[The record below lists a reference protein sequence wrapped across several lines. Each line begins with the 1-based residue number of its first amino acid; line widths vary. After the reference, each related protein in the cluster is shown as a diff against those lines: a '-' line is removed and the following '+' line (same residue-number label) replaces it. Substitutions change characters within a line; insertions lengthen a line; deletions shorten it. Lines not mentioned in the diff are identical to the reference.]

1 MPFCINNYPVYTLK
15 SFKMSNIFDF
25 LKCQYTKII
34 KTMNSLLSIIL
45 MAVGSICAA
54 SFYVPIKKIKS
65 WSWESYWLVQGIFS
79 WIIVPILFAWL
90 TVPTGTLG
98 SIIGAAPASSKWWA
112 VFYGAL
118 WGVGGLTFG
127 LSMRYLGVALGQ
139 SIALGL
145 CAGFGTLVPPIVA
158 GQNLLGDRAG
168 ILMLIGISV
177 SIAGIAIIGYAAS
190 LKSKSMTE
198 EEKKAAVKE
207 FALKKGILIAILA
220 GVMSACFNFGL
231 TSGRPIQDAA
241 LSLGTNPLF
250 AKNPVIMFVTL
261 GGFITNLIYCVFLN
275 IKNGT
280 GKDYLSVPSS
290 VLINNLIFSA
300 IGGTLWY
307 LQFFFMG
314 MGESLLPAAM
324 VAFAWSILMSM
335 NIAFSNIWGIILKEW
350 KGADRKT
357 VTVLVIG
364 IFVLVLSTF
373 VIKL

>member
-1 MPFCINNYPVYTLK
+1 
-15 SFKMSNIFDF
+15 
-25 LKCQYTKII
+25 
-34 KTMNSLLSIIL
+34 MNSFLSIVL
-45 MAVGSICAA
+45 MAIGSICAA
-54 SFYVPIKKIKS
+54 SFYVPIKKVKG
-65 WSWESYWLVQGIFS
+65 WSWESYWIVQGVFS
-79 WIIVPILFAWL
+79 WIIVPVLLAWL
-90 TVPTGTLG
+90 TVPSGSLG
-98 SIIGAAPASSKWWA
+98 SIINQAPASAKWWA

-145 CAGFGTLVPPIVA
+145 CAGIGTLVPPLVN
-158 GQNLLGDRAG
+158 GQNLLADRSG
-168 ILMLIGISV
+168 ILILVGVAV
-177 SIAGIAIIGYAAS
+177 SLSGIAIIGYAAS
-190 LKSKSMTE
+190 LKGKNISD

-231 TSGRPIQDAA
+231 TAGQPIKDAA
-241 LSLGTNPLF
+241 LRFGTNPLF

-280 GKDYLSVPSS
+280 GKDYLSVSSS
-290 VLINNLIFSA
+290 VFMNNIIFSA

-307 LQFFFMG
+307 MQFFFMG
-314 MGESLLPAAM
+314 MGESKLPATM
-324 VAFAWSILMSM
+324 VVFAWSILMSM

-350 KGADRKT
+350 KGAGRRT
-357 VTVLVIG
+357 ITVLVIG
-364 IFVLVLSTF
+364 ILILVLSTF

>member
-1 MPFCINNYPVYTLK
+1 
-15 SFKMSNIFDF
+15 
-25 LKCQYTKII
+25 
-34 KTMNSLLSIIL
+34 

-54 SFYVPIKKIKS
+54 SFYVPIKKVKN
-65 WSWESYWLVQGIFS
+65 WSWESYWIVQGLFS
-79 WIIVPILFAWL
+79 WIIVPILFAWI
-90 TVPTGTLG
+90 TIPSGTLG
-98 SIIGAAPASSKWWA
+98 SIIGAAPVSSKWWA
-112 VFYGAL
+112 IFYGAL
-118 WGVGGLTFG
+118 WGIGGLTFG

-145 CAGFGTLVPPIVA
+145 CAGIGTLVPPIVA
-158 GQNLLGDRAG
+158 GQNLLSNRAG
-168 ILMLIGISV
+168 ILMLVGISV
-177 SIAGIAIIGYAAS
+177 SIMGISIIGYAAS
-190 LKSKSMTE
+190 LKSKGMSDE
-198 EEKKAAVKE
+198 GKKTAVKE
-207 FALKKGILIAILA
+207 FALKKGILIGILA

-231 TSGRPIQDAA
+231 IAGRPIQDAA
-241 LSLGTNPLF
+241 IKLGTNPLF
-250 AKNPVIMFVTL
+250 TKNPVIMFVTF

-290 VLINNLIFSA
+290 VLVNNIVFSA

-350 KGADRKT
+350 KGSDRKT
-357 VTVLVIG
+357 VTVLIIG
-364 IFVLVLSTF
+364 ILILILSTF
-373 VIKL
+373 VVKLN